1 MSMSCKGCTKRY
13 IGCHAECED
22 YKKFRAEKDEKN
34 AERYRRRK
42 ANQDRYAIMRKTSVI
57 KRCKDF
63 NQ

>member
-1 MSMSCKGCTKRY
+1 MYKK
-13 IGCHAECED
+13 IECED
-22 YKKFRAEKDEKN
+22 YKKFRADMDEKN